1 MDKEKESIGEE
12 KARIKRY
19 WQNYIHNLTK
29 TRDIHKNREKLFER
43 KVDFT
48 QDLILGL
55 MLGIFGNLFVQYLFA
70 FTEGWLSKDIL
81 VYSNTIVFIISAI
94 FLVILFYRFRKDKK
108 YAEGSVYIEKEEQQI
123 LTNMLIKAE
132 SILKD
137 LDKEDD

>member
-94 FLVILFYRFRKDKK
+94 FFGHIIL
-108 YAEGSVYIEKEEQQI
+108 
-123 LTNMLIKAE
+123 
-132 SILKD
+132 
-137 LDKEDD
+137 

>member
-123 LTNMLIKAE
+123 LTNMLMKAE